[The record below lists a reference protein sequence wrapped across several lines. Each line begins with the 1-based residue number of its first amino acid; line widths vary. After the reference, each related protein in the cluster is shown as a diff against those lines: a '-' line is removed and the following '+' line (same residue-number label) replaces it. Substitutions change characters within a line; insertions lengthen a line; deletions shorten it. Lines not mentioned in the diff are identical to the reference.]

1 MCFSILC
8 SSYYFFYDISA
19 PVERAPTIRSGYAC
33 LPVCQH
39 VAVYAVGYHDY
50 VSNCK
55 KSSYHTYS
63 FRRVDIGVAGRKL
76 MLFARHHQY
85 LHGGQKTT
93 EICSVLR
100 GENTSFLHGVIVI
113 IYSHLLVITYIVYP
127 E

>member
-19 PVERAPTIRSGYAC
+19 PVERAPTIRAGYAC

-55 KSSYHTYS
+55 KSSYMSLEPSRST
-63 FRRVDIGVAGRKL
+63 
-76 MLFARHHQY
+76 MCW
-85 LHGGQKTT
+85 GGKK
-93 EICSVLR
+93 
-100 GENTSFLHGVIVI
+100 FLLIAK
-113 IYSHLLVITYIVYP
+113 
-127 E
+127 

>member
-55 KSSYHTYS
+55 KSSYIHTYIHVG
-63 FRRVDIGVAGRKL
+63 RRSCMV
-76 MLFARHHQY
+76 
-85 LHGGQKTT
+85 
-93 EICSVLR
+93 
-100 GENTSFLHGVIVI
+100 
-113 IYSHLLVITYIVYP
+113 
-127 E
+127 

>member
-19 PVERAPTIRSGYAC
+19 PVESAPTIRSGYAC

-55 KSSYHTYS
+55 KSS
-63 FRRVDIGVAGRKL
+63 K
-76 MLFARHHQY
+76 
-85 LHGGQKTT
+85 KKKNTT
-93 EICSVLR
+93 KQRSIS
-100 GENTSFLHGVIVI
+100 
-113 IYSHLLVITYIVYP
+113 
-127 E
+127 